1 MSSTWLSYLKLSDAY
16 DRKARFVPG
25 LLAMLPLL
33 PAAAAYQ
40 VGAQHWTAAVVS
52 DVGLGAVIAVAL
64 SHLSSAFG
72 NRLQRR
78 LWPDWPHDAPTNE
91 WLQPGSKMTSAQQR
105 QLWYEALR
113 EITGLDLAHA
123 TAAGPPRETTRAIND
138 AVGRLRNMLWQAPE
152 GERLRLHNADYGFA
166 RNLTGLR
173 LLWIPF
179 SLGSML
185 SCWAGFFWLDHALL
199 WAVVSTIVAAAIVP
213 IGLFVLPTYV
223 RDKARHYAE
232 SFFAALM
239 AFHSARGTA
248 DASTG

>member
-1 MSSTWLSYLKLSDAY
+1 MSNTWLSYLKLSDAY

-25 LLAMLPLL
+25 LLSMLPLL

-40 VGAQHWTAAVVS
+40 VGAQHWLGALIS
-52 DVGLGAVIAVAL
+52 DVGVGAVVAVAL
-64 SHLSSAFG
+64 SHLASAFG
-72 NRLQRR
+72 NRLQRS

-91 WLQPGSKMTSAQQR
+91 WLQPGSKVTSAQQR

-113 EITGLDLAHA
+113 DTTGLDLAQ
-123 TAAGPPRETTRAIND
+123 AAGVGPPKETTRTIND
-138 AVGRLRNMLWQAPE
+138 AVGRVRNMLWQAPE

-173 LLWIPF
+173 ILWIPF
-179 SLGSML
+179 SLASML
-185 SCWAGFFWLDHALL
+185 SCWAGVFWLDHGLL
-199 WAVVSTIVAAAIVP
+199 WAVVSTMIAATIVP
-213 IGLFVLPTYV
+213 VGLSVLPIYV

-239 AFHSARGTA
+239 EVHSAR
-248 DASTG
+248 ASTGTPTG